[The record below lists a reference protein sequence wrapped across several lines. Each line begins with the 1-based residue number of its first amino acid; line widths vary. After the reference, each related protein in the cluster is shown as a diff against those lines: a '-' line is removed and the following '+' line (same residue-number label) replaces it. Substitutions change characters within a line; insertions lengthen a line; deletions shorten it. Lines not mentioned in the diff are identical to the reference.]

1 MQIKRELIF
10 VCTGSDCKK
19 SGAKNLCKE
28 LKIATNQEP
37 LKGRCKLIKT
47 KCMDMCKSAPLVI
60 VKDHYC
66 KKTSSL
72 KVLELLKKP

>member
-28 LKIATNQEP
+28 LKNATNTVP
-37 LKGRCKLIKT
+37 LKGQIKLIKT

-60 VKDHYC
+60 VKGYYC
-66 KKTSSL
+66 KKASSL

>member
-19 SGAKNLCKE
+19 SGAKDLCKE
-28 LKIATNQEP
+28 LKYATNQVP
-37 LKGRCKLIKT
+37 FKGRFKLIRT

-60 VKDHYC
+60 LKDHYC

-72 KVLELLKKP
+72 KVLELLKEP

>member
-1 MQIKRELIF
+1 MQINRELIF
-10 VCTGSDCKK
+10 VCAGSDCKK
-19 SGAKNLCKE
+19 SGAKNICKE
-28 LKIATNQEP
+28 LKNATSQIP
-37 LKGRCKLIKT
+37 FKGRFKLIRT

-60 VKDHYC
+60 IKDHYC